1 MHTVHAACI
10 CFGIVCRIQESVNH
24 LSMDLAVAQR
34 LSRVQLCVR
43 PMHLML
49 EMAFVKVLGSLSQSK
64 VNVRP
69 EDNTT
74 E

>member
-1 MHTVHAACI
+1 
-10 CFGIVCRIQESVNH
+10 
-24 LSMDLAVAQR
+24 
-34 LSRVQLCVR
+34 
-43 PMHLML
+43 MHLML

-74 E
+74 EWGLEAGMTTPLFTPLYAWSISITSSVK